1 MRDHWKHLAAAA
13 WLVLLV
19 NTAYIAAFPSPTLF
33 YMGNVVLH
41 LALGLAL
48 TLAVVRLWRRGR
60 PAGAAAAGGENDLA
74 AGSPMGRAAV
84 WLLVIAAAA
93 GVALAVA
100 GNTTPHR
107 WLLWTHVGA
116 SALAVV
122 AGLLYLQQQAAARG
136 GAGGA
141 AGAVGAWRRLLRASV
156 AVAAVLLVVPA
167 AMTAWRRAHPDPA
180 MRIHNPTMVPVSM
193 SEEGGGPKSPFFP
206 SSAKTNVGGII
217 PADFFT
223 QSDTC
228 GECHRDIYRQWKSSV
243 HHFASFNNQFY
254 RKSIEYMQDTIGTQ
268 PSKWCAG
275 CHDHAVFFNGRFE
288 RPIKEQIDTVEAR
301 AGLACTSCHAITHV
315 DSSMGNGG
323 KTVAY
328 PPLHELAAS
337 RNPVLRRVNHFLTYL
352 DPEPHRE
359 TFMKPFMRLD
369 SSEFCSGCHKVHLD
383 VPVNHYRWFR
393 GFNEYD
399 AWQASG
405 VSGQGAR
412 AFYYPKESKTCGGCH
427 MPLVDSDDPGNKHGK
442 VHSHRFPGANTAIPF
457 VNRDQ
462 EQLDTVEKFLK
473 SGFLTV
479 DIFAISPEDAPGPG
493 VQMIRRAEDK
503 EAGPQLASTFAVG
516 DEAQVSGP
524 AVLREVGRLAAP
536 LDVVAKG
543 GFAARPGST
552 VRVDVVARTR
562 TVGHFF
568 PGGTVDAF
576 DVWLELVG
584 RDATGRIVYWSGA
597 VEDGGKGPVEP
608 GAHFYRSYQLDGA
621 GNFVNKRNAWQSRSV
636 LYVRLIPPGA
646 ADVAHYRVHVPADA
660 KGPITFEARMNYRK
674 FSHYYTQFSYA
685 GQPKPGQPAGLVDEN
700 HNSQE
705 YSFARANIPA
715 NVSGEIRGE
724 IPDLPIVAVA
734 KAKAVLPLAAGAP
747 EKGATDWQPVVRKED
762 RERWNDWGIGLLLQG
777 DLKGAEY
784 AFRRVTEAEPGYA
797 DGWVNVA
804 RALVAEGEVDAARP
818 FIAKALAINGK
829 MGRALFFRAMIEK
842 VAGDY
847 DAALAS
853 LAKVDAQYPRDR
865 VVLNQEARVLFLER
879 RYADALKVLDR
890 VCMVDPEDVQ
900 MHYTAMLCH
909 RALGHTQQAA
919 REAALFRRFKA
930 DESAQAI
937 TAKARRQSP
946 EDNNERQPIHE
957 HDSVRL
963 PFGGAAGAPPGAKP
977 AATTVATAA
986 GPRDPAGTA
995 PAARAA
1001 RAARSTRA
1009 TRVTPPQ
1016 PAAVE
1021 KAGARA
1027 PVAPSSTSSSAA
1039 GAAGRPR

>member
-1 MRDHWKHLAAAA
+1 MRDRWKNLAAAG

-48 TLAVVRLWRRGR
+48 TLAVVRLWRRDR
-60 PAGAAAAGGENDLA
+60 SAGAAGAAGAAGGDAAAAGAANGLD
-74 AGSPMGRAAV
+74 AGSPAGRVAV
-84 WLLVIAAAA
+84 WLLVAAAAA

-116 SALAVV
+116 SALAVL
-122 AGLLYLQQQAAARG
+122 AGLVYLQQRAAARG
-136 GAGGA
+136 
-141 AGAVGAWRRLLRASV
+141 GAWRRLLRASAV
-156 AVAAVLLVVPA
+156 AAAVLLVVPA
-167 AMTAWRRAHPDPA
+167 AMTAWRRARPDPA
-180 MRIHNPTMVPVSM
+180 MRIHNPTTVPVSM
-193 SEEGGGPKSPFFP
+193 NEEGGGPRSPFFP
-206 SSAKTNVGGII
+206 SSARTNVGGII

-228 GECHRDIYRQWKSSV
+228 GECHQDIYRQWKSSA

-323 KTVAY
+323 NTVAY

-405 VSGQGAR
+405 VSGEGAR
-412 AFYYPKESKTCGGCH
+412 SFYYPKESKTCGGCH
-427 MPLVDSDDPGNKHGK
+427 MPLVDSEDPGNKHGK
-442 VHSHRFPGANTAIPF
+442 VHSHRFAAANTAIPF
-457 VNRDQ
+457 VNHDQ

-479 DIFAISPEDAPGPG
+479 DIFATSPEDAAGPG
-493 VQMIRRAEDK
+493 AQMIRRAEDR
-503 EAGPQLASTFAVG
+503 EAGPQLASTFAIG
-516 DEAQVSGP
+516 EEAQTSGP

-562 TVGHFF
+562 TIGHFF

-584 RDATGRIVYWSGA
+584 RDATGKIVYWSGA

-621 GNFVNKRNAWQSRSV
+621 GNMVNKRNAWQARSV

-685 GQPKPGQPAGLVDEN
+685 GQPKPGQPAGLVDQN
-700 HNSQE
+700 HNSLE

-715 NVSGEIRGE
+715 DVSGEIRGE

-734 KAKAVLPLAAGAP
+734 KAKAELPLATAAP
-747 EKGATDWQPVVRKED
+747 EKGAAAAAGPEWQPVVRKAD

-804 RALVAEGEVDAARP
+804 RALVAEGEIAAAKP
-818 FIAKALAINGK
+818 FLARALAIQPK
-829 MGRALFFRAMIEK
+829 LGRALFFRATIEK
-842 VAGDY
+842 EDGDY

-853 LAKVDAQYPRDR
+853 LAQVEAQFPRDR

-879 RYADALKVLDR
+879 RYADALEVLDR

-909 RALGHTQQAA
+909 RALGHTPQAA

-937 TAKARRQSP
+937 TAKPRRQSP

-963 PFGGAAGAPPGAKP
+963 PFGGAAEAAPGTKTAAATVARATPTARVAPRPAAVDKARAQAPAAP
-977 AATTVATAA
+977 AATSV
-986 GPRDPAGTA
+986 
-995 PAARAA
+995 
-1001 RAARSTRA
+1001 
-1009 TRVTPPQ
+1009 
-1016 PAAVE
+1016 
-1021 KAGARA
+1021 
-1027 PVAPSSTSSSAA
+1027 AA

>member
-1 MRDHWKHLAAAA
+1 MRDHWRSLAAAG

-48 TLAVVRLWRRGR
+48 TLAVVRLSRRGR
-60 PAGAAAAGGENDLA
+60 PAGAAAAGGENELA
-74 AGSPMGRAAV
+74 AGSPAGRAAV

-122 AGLLYLQQQAAARG
+122 AGLWYLQQQAAARG
-136 GAGGA
+136 GAGG
-141 AGAVGAWRRLLRASV
+141 GWRRLLRASV

-167 AMTAWRRAHPDPA
+167 AMTAWRRAHPDAA
-180 MRIHNPTMVPVSM
+180 MRIHNPTTVPASM

-228 GECHRDIYRQWKSSV
+228 GECHKDIYRQWKSSV

-254 RKSIEYMQDTIGTQ
+254 RKSVEYMQDTIGTQ

-323 KTVAY
+323 NTVAY

-457 VNRDQ
+457 VNHDQ

-479 DIFAISPEDAPGPG
+479 DIFAISPEDAAGPG
-493 VQMIRRAEDK
+493 AQMIRRAEDR

-516 DEAQVSGP
+516 DESQVSGP

-536 LDVVAKG
+536 LDVMAKG

-584 RDATGRIVYWSGA
+584 RDATGKIVYWSGA

-621 GNFVNKRNAWQSRSV
+621 GNLVNKRNAWQARSV

-660 KGPITFEARMNYRK
+660 QGPITFEARMNYRK

-685 GQPKPGQPAGLVDEN
+685 GQPKPGQAAGLVDQD
-700 HNSQE
+700 HNSLE

-734 KAKAVLPLAAGAP
+734 KAKAVLPLATVAPDKGAP
-747 EKGATDWQPVVRKED
+747 AWQPVVRKED

-804 RALVAEGEVDAARP
+804 RALVAEGEIAAAKP
-818 FIAKALAINGK
+818 FLAKALAIQPK
-829 MGRALFFRAMIEK
+829 LGRALFFRATIEK
-842 VAGDY
+842 EDGDY

-853 LAKVDAQYPRDR
+853 LATVEGQFPRDR

-879 RYADALKVLDR
+879 RYAEALKVLDR

-937 TAKARRQSP
+937 TAKQRRQSP

-963 PFGGAAGAPPGAKP
+963 PFGGAAPTPPGTKP

-986 GPRDPAGTA
+986 GPRGPAATA
-995 PAARAA
+995 PSA
-1001 RAARSTRA
+1001 RA
-1009 TRVTPPQ
+1009 TRVTPAQ